1 MSQIIN
7 PIAEVL
13 AQILR
18 LLFSLTGSYGL
29 AIILLTVFI
38 KVVLHP
44 LTRKQLR
51 SMKEMQYL
59 APQVQALREKYRD
72 NPQQMNVEM
81 MNLYRA
87 HNVNPFGGCLPLVL
101 QIPILWGLFAV
112 LRRQDIFG
120 DAKFLGIPLN
130 DAPHVFPL
138 WTAPA
143 FQHPVLLIFPLLVG
157 VATYFQQ
164 RMSVTDPAQARMF
177 IFMPVMVAYF
187 ATLYPV
193 GLSIYWIVSTLASIL
208 EFYIV
213 VGRFTPPAPA
223 APVSAEKPAVAVLP
237 QRPKGARRR

>member
-1 MSQIIN
+1 MSRIIA
-7 PIAEVL
+7 PIADIL
-13 AQILR
+13 TQALR
-18 LLFSLTGSYGL
+18 LFFALTGSYGL
-29 AIILLTVFI
+29 AIILLTVLI
-38 KVVLHP
+38 KLVLHP

-72 NPQQMNVEM
+72 NPQQINVEM

-87 HNVNPFGGCLPLVL
+87 HNVNPFGGCLPLLL

-120 DAKFLGIPLN
+120 SATFLGIPLN
-130 DAPHVFPL
+130 DAPNIFPL
-138 WTAPA
+138 GSAPA
-143 FQHPVLLIFPLLVG
+143 FQHPILLIFPLLVG

-164 RMSVTDPAQARMF
+164 RMSVTDPTQARMF
-177 IFMPVMVAYF
+177 VFMPVMVAYF

-223 APVSAEKPAVAVLP
+223 APISAEKPAVAVLP
-237 QRPKGARRR
+237 QRPKGARKR